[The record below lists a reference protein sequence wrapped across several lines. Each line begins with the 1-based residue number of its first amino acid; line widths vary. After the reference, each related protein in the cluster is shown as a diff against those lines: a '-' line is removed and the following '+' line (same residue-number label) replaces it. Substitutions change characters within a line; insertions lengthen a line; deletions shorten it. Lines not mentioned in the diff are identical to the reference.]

1 MARLIWWLVMGALAW
16 WVLRRWLLR
25 NSPPPMQEAPTPS
38 APAPAEPGH
47 MVACAHCGLHLPEP
61 DAIRASSN
69 AGQLFYCGA
78 EHARANDHHPD
89 R

>member
-25 NSPPPMQEAPTPS
+25 NSPPPMQAPTPS

-69 AGQLFYCGA
+69 AGQVFYCGA